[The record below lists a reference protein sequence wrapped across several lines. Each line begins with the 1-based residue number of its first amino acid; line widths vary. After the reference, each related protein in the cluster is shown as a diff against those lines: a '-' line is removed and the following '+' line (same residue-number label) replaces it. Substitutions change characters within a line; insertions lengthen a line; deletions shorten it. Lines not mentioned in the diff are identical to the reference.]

1 MTFDQLSFAVSLLN
15 PLKDQPS
22 VKIHERT
29 MRAIVA
35 PDSERLNNLFF
46 QGRETVFQSRK
57 DLMAIHRNEL
67 DLFTIS
73 VLYWGYPT
81 NRWERCSE
89 AMNSWQELI
98 MLVRDIRYH
107 RNMTDQY
114 YRDLIPLMRDINNL
128 GISTFSKLFYFAG
141 ATVNGKSCLIF
152 DNMVVKGI
160 GYLEGDIFDRLRN
173 SIVGNDRYEVY
184 LRYLDA
190 IDELSERMTIPPANI
205 EYVLWLAGKKG
216 L

>member
-1 MTFDQLSFAVSLLN
+1 MTFDQLSFAARLLN
-15 PLKDQPS
+15 PIEDQPS
-22 VKIHERT
+22 VKVRERI

-57 DLMAIHRNEL
+57 DLMVIHRNEL

-81 NRWERCSE
+81 NNNQRCSY

-98 MLVRDIRYH
+98 TLVRDIRYH

-114 YRDLIPLMRDINNL
+114 YSDLIPRMSDVYNL
-128 GISTFSKLFYFAG
+128 GISTFSKLFYFAR

-152 DNMVVKGI
+152 DNLVVRGI
-160 GYLEGDIFDRLRN
+160 RHLEGDIFDRLKN
-173 SIVGNDRYEVY
+173 SVVGLDRYEAY
-184 LRYLDA
+184 LRYLDEV
-190 IDELSERMTIPPANI
+190 DELSERMTIPPANI

>member
-1 MTFDQLSFAVSLLN
+1 MTFDQLSFAARLLN

-22 VKIHERT
+22 VKVCERT

-46 QGRETVFQSRK
+46 QGRETVLQSRK

-73 VLYWGYPT
+73 VLYWGYPS
-81 NRWERCSE
+81 NNWQRCSY

-98 MLVRDIRYH
+98 PLVREIRYH

-114 YRDLIPLMRDINNL
+114 YRDLIPLMSDINNL

-141 ATVNGKSCLIF
+141 ATIDGKSCLIF
-152 DNMVVKGI
+152 DNMVLKGI
-160 GYLEGDIFDRLRN
+160 GHLEGDIFDRLRN
-173 SIVGNDRYEVY
+173 SVVGSDRYEAY

-190 IDELSERMTIPPANI
+190 IDELSGPRTIPPANI